1 MLRRYSDVTPLIRW
15 RTMDLDEA
23 LVDRIRTGLGARDW
37 SAVTVA
43 DLAAAAGVS
52 RMTLH
57 RRGVGKDEVLDG
69 LGRRLEEEQR
79 GALVDVLAA
88 AGPARERLRRALE
101 ALCDVDERYLTVLS
115 ALGSRLDAVYHE
127 PGAPGEP
134 VLTRARFTDGLRR
147 LLDDGVQDGSVPV
160 EDPELTATLVYNAV
174 GHTYRHM
181 RVGHRWAAADARRR
195 VVDLVVDGLPGPG
208 EAG

>member
-1 MLRRYSDVTPLIRW
+1 MLLERALI
-15 RTMDLDEA
+15 
-23 LVDRIRTGLGARDW
+23 DRIRAGLGARDW
-37 SAVTVA
+37 SAVTMS

-57 RRGVGKDEVLDG
+57 RRGVGKDDVLEQ

-79 GALVDVLAA
+79 DALVEVLAA
-88 AGPARERLRRALE
+88 VGPARERLRRALE
-101 ALCDVDERYLTVLS
+101 ALCEVDEGYLPVLS
-115 ALGSRLDAVYHE
+115 ALGSRLDAIYHE

-147 LLDDGVQDGSVPV
+147 LLEDGRLDGSVHV
-160 EDPELTATLVYNAV
+160 EDPELAATLVYNAV

-181 RVGHRWAAADARRR
+181 RMGHRWPAEDARRR
-195 VVDLVVDGLPGPG
+195 VVDLVVDGLPRPRGT
-208 EAG
+208 A

>member
-1 MLRRYSDVTPLIRW
+1 MG
-15 RTMDLDEA
+15 MDA
-23 LVDRIRTGLGARDW
+23 AVVDRIRAGLGTRDW
-37 SAVTVA
+37 SAVTLA

-57 RRGVGKDEVLDG
+57 RRGIGKDEVLEQ
-69 LGRRLEEEQR
+69 LGRRLEDEQR
-79 GALVDVLAA
+79 DALVDVLAA
-88 AGPARERLRRALE
+88 TGPARERLRRALE
-101 ALCDVDERYLTVLS
+101 ALCDVDERYLAVLS

-134 VLTRARFTDGLRR
+134 VLTRAGFTDGLRR
-147 LLDDGVQDGSVPV
+147 LLEDGRVDGSVRV
-160 EDPELTATLVYNAV
+160 DDPELVATLVYNAV

-181 RVGHRWAAADARRR
+181 RVGHRWSAADARRR

>member
-1 MLRRYSDVTPLIRW
+1 MG
-15 RTMDLDEA
+15 LDA
-23 LVDRIRTGLGARDW
+23 AVVDRIRAGLGARDW
-37 SAVTVA
+37 SAVTLA

-57 RRGVGKDEVLDG
+57 RRGVGKDEILEQ
-69 LGRRLEEEQR
+69 LGQRLEQEQR
-79 GALVDVLAA
+79 DALVDVLAA

-101 ALCDVDERYLTVLS
+101 ALCDVDERYLVVLS

-134 VLTRARFTDGLRR
+134 ILTRAGFTDGLRR
-147 LLDDGVQDGSVPV
+147 LLEDGLLDGSVQV
-160 EDPELTATLVYNAV
+160 EDPELMATLVYNAV

-181 RVGHRWAAADARRR
+181 RLGHRWPAADARRR
-195 VVDLVVDGLPGPG
+195 VVGLVVDGLPRAR
-208 EAG
+208 ETE